1 MRGGELKRMYALGEG
16 GIYRRGKIYYSLEC
30 ELHKDEDFFFFF
42 YPLCIC
48 LSKYLLNELNWEK
61 RAEKNIWHKGPRA

>member
-16 GIYRRGKIYYSLEC
+16 GIYRRGKDYSLEC
-30 ELHKDEDFFFFF
+30 ELHKDKDFFFF

-48 LSKYLLNELNWEK
+48 LNKYLLNEPNWEK
-61 RAEKNIWHKGPRA
+61 RAEKNIWHKGPWA

>member
-42 YPLCIC
+42 LPVM
-48 LSKYLLNELNWEK
+48 YL
-61 RAEKNIWHKGPRA
+61 P